1 MIAMQYRFHLP
12 ADYDMNLIR
21 QRIHNNG
28 ARLNGFPDLVAKLY
42 LYASRD
48 EQDCPSQH
56 NLYAPFYLW
65 QQPAGMQRFLHSD
78 GFAALC
84 AHFGQP
90 QISIWLPQQE
100 TDVAQLMQQTAISL
114 GIRSL
119 DHPLPASDDHL
130 LAAWNPQSWQ
140 TLQIRPVVS
149 DGVPAA
155 GWQNYRVAY
164 VASGDHIA

>member
-12 ADYDMNLIR
+12 ADYDMNLIH

-42 LYASRD
+42 LYASRN
-48 EQDCPSQH
+48 EPDCPSQH

-65 QQPAGMQRFLHSD
+65 QQADGMQRFLHSE

-90 QISIWLPQQE
+90 QISLWLPDGAL
-100 TDVAQLMQQTAISL
+100 DVPRLTQQTTICLSS
-114 GIRSL
+114 RSM
-119 DHPLPASDDHL
+119 DTPLPGSDNHL
-130 LAAWNPQSWQ
+130 LSAWNPQLWQ
-140 TLQIRPVVS
+140 ALHIRSSVN
-149 DGVPAA
+149 DRVPAA

-164 VASGDHIA
+164 VAHGDQHA